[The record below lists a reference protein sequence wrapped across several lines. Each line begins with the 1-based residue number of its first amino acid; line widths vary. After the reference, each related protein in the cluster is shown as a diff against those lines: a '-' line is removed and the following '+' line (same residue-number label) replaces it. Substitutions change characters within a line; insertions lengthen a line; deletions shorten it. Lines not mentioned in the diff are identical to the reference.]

1 MYKYGLMGKNS
12 KKKPVIVIMK
22 PNPVVITRSF
32 RLASVKAIVLLLTF
46 TGYSVMAQQVA
57 KKTAAPK
64 KKAPASKSAIPPQ
77 HTEWN
82 DFGGGPDHSKFVE
95 FTQINKQNVTQLQP
109 AFVYSTASDKTGYR
123 FNPIIVDNVMYVI
136 AKSGSLVAVN
146 ATTGKEIWIHTNM
159 RIGQRGINFW
169 QSPDKKDKRLIVTI
183 GQTLQEIDAIT
194 GKSILTFG
202 DNGSVDLKQGLDR
215 DPSLFRTAAST
226 SPGHVYKNLILLGS
240 APGENLFSGPGHVR
254 AFNILTGK
262 QEWIFHTIP
271 YPGEPGYETWGNKDS
286 YKYVGAINTWGEISV
301 DEKNGIAFFPLGSP
315 TYDYDGADR
324 VGKGLYGNCILAL
337 DARTGKH
344 LWHFQVV
351 HHDIWD
357 YDITAA
363 PQLVTVMHK
372 GKKVE
377 AVAVAGKNGFLYAF
391 NRRTGEP
398 LWPIVER
405 PVPKS
410 DMPDENA
417 WPTQPFPTQ
426 IPPFNRHT
434 VTVEDMNP
442 YLTPAN
448 KEKFTK
454 RLLTAKAGPYQ
465 PLSDKYEVIANPGS
479 VGGANYGNTAANPDK
494 GLVYVMF
501 QEISDFYQLKKRPEP
516 GQGGGRGGQGGGA
529 GLAAL
534 AASARGQVAY
544 AQYCQTC
551 HGADRAGTIENGG
564 APTLLTLAGRVDQTA
579 FKSVLSTGRGR
590 MPSFPHLEDSTVN
603 AIYAY
608 LSPAARGGARGGR
621 GGGAAA
627 AEPVI
632 DGPVVASGGAP
643 AKPGAA
649 AGGGFGGGGGM
660 SDYPAGYT
668 GKRVQY
674 VEKSSWGENPGNILS
689 PPWSGIAAYDLNNGT
704 LKWRIGVGDDRQS
717 GTKGLGLNGGTQ
729 NHGMVITKSGL
740 VFATCKDGKL
750 RAIDADNGKVIW
762 EYDLGRDAN
771 GIPAVYWQNG
781 REYLVVCA
789 TGGLSDRTKKEE
801 DVPKG
806 YVVFALPE
814 KK

>member
-1 MYKYGLMGKNS
+1 
-12 KKKPVIVIMK
+12 MK
-22 PNPVVITRSF
+22 PKPVVITRSF
-32 RLASVKAIVLLLTF
+32 RSASVKAILLLLTF
-46 TGYSVMAQQVA
+46 TGYSAIAQQAV
-57 KKTAAPK
+57 KKSTAPK
-64 KKAPASKSAIPPQ
+64 KKAVASASKSLIPKE
-77 HTEWN
+77 HTEWR
-82 DFGGGPDHSKFVE
+82 DFGGGPDHSKFVD

-109 AFVYSTASDKTGYR
+109 ALIYSTANDKTGYR

-136 AKSGSLVAVN
+136 AKNGSLVAVN

-169 QSPDKKDKRLIVTI
+169 QSPDKKQKRLIVTI

-194 GKSILTFG
+194 GLSILSFG
-202 DNGSVDLKQGLDR
+202 NNGSVDLKQGLDR
-215 DPSLFRTAAST
+215 DPSLFRVAAST
-226 SPGHVYKNLILLGS
+226 SPGHVYKNLIIVGS
-240 APGENLFSGPGHVR
+240 SPGENLFSGPGHVR

-271 YPGEPGYETWGNKDS
+271 MPGEPGYETWGNKDS

-324 VGKGLYGNCILAL
+324 VGKGLYGNCLLAL

-344 LWHFQVV
+344 LWHFQLV
-351 HHDIWD
+351 HHDMWD
-357 YDITAA
+357 YDVTAA
-363 PQLVTVMHK
+363 PQLITVMHK

-377 AVAVAGKNGFLYAF
+377 AVAVAGKGGYLFAF
-391 NRRTGEP
+391 NRLTGAP
-398 LWPIVER
+398 LWPIEER

-417 WPTQPFPTQ
+417 WPTQPFQPQ
-426 IPPFNRHT
+426 LPPFDRHQ
-434 VTVEDMNP
+434 VTVDDMNP
-442 YLTPAN
+442 YLSPAK
-448 KEKFTK
+448 KEALTK
-454 RLLTAKAGPYQ
+454 RLLAAKSAPFQ
-465 PLSDKYEVIANPGS
+465 PLSDKYEVLSNPGS

-501 QEISDFYQLKKRPEP
+501 QEVSDFYLLKKRSDQPQGR
-516 GQGGGRGGQGGGA
+516 GQGGAFAGNAKGQI
-529 GLAAL
+529 
-534 AASARGQVAY
+534 AY

-551 HGADRAGTIENGG
+551 HGADRAGTAENGG
-564 APTLLTLAGRVDQTA
+564 APTLLTLAGRVDQTN
-579 FKSVLSTGRGR
+579 FKSVLSSGRGR

-608 LSPAARGGARGGR
+608 LVPPAGGRGGR
-621 GGGAAA
+621 GGRGGAGA

-643 AKPGAA
+643 MPAGA
-649 AGGGFGGGGGM
+649 AGGGFGGGGM
-660 SDYPAGYT
+660 KDYPEGYT
-668 GKRVQY
+668 GKKVQF
-674 VEKSSWGENPGNILS
+674 VEAHNWGDNPGNILS
-689 PPWSGIAAYDLNNGT
+689 PPWCGIAAYDLNKGIM
-704 LKWRIGVGDDRQS
+704 KWRIGLGDDAQS
-717 GTKGLGLNGGTQ
+717 GTKGMGLNNGTQ

-771 GIPAVYWQNG
+771 GIPAIYKENG

-789 TGGLSDRTKKEE
+789 TGGLTDKTKAEA

-806 YVVFALPE
+806 YIAFALPE